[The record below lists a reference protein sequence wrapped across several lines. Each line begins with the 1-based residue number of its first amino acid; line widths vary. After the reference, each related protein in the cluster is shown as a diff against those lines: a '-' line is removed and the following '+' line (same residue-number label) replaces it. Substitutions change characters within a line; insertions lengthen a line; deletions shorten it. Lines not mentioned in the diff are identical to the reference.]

1 MKKLEDFLKNT
12 VSLEGRGMDKTM
24 NNHNERGKN
33 EKFLKNYLENDPQS
47 AKHAFFATG
56 MSREQVAKP
65 SRQKSMWQIMKKIS
79 KYFLRLEGPLASKS
93 QGLPQNSLSK
103 TCDWSFHLRISHQT
117 ESRKY

>member
-1 MKKLEDFLKNT
+1 MRKIENPYLFLKIGEETMKKLEDFLKNT
-12 VSLEGRGMDKTM
+12 VSLEGRGTDKTM

-65 SRQKSMWQIMKKIS
+65 SRQKSM
-79 KYFLRLEGPLASKS
+79 
-93 QGLPQNSLSK
+93 
-103 TCDWSFHLRISHQT
+103 
-117 ESRKY
+117 